1 MGTDKLG
8 DFTELASD
16 YARYRPGYS
25 PTVLAAI
32 VGLLPRPAEELEAVD
47 IGAGTGIWTRQLAD
61 QGFRSVTAVEPN
73 DAMRHFG
80 QTGNDGRAITWR
92 AGSAEV
98 TGLPDACC
106 DLITMASS
114 FHWADFELACAEF
127 YRLLRPGGFFVALW
141 NTRIVT
147 QSALLERIEQRIRE
161 LEPNLKRVSSGTS
174 EFTSTLSERL
184 PAHHAWREVL
194 YLEGTHSE
202 HQSPERYLGIWR
214 SVNDI
219 RVQLGPEKF
228 QQFLDF
234 VEHEVADLESIEAG
248 YRTKAWLAFR
258 S

>member
-25 PTVLAAI
+25 STVLEAI
-32 VGLLPRPAEELEAVD
+32 VALLPQPARELDAVD

-61 QGFRSVTAVEPN
+61 QGLRTVTAVEPN

-80 QTGNDGRAITWR
+80 QTGNQGRPITWL
-92 AGSAEV
+92 AGSAET

-106 DLITMASS
+106 DLVTMASS
-114 FHWADFELACAEF
+114 FHWANFEQACAEF
-127 YRLLRPGGFFVALW
+127 YRLLRPGGLFVALW

-184 PAHHAWREVL
+184 AAHDAWREVR
-194 YLEGTHSE
+194 YLEGTHVE

-228 QQFLDF
+228 QRFLDF
-234 VEHEVADLESIEAG
+234 VEHEVAAIEYVEAS
-248 YRTKAWLAFR
+248 YRTRAWLAWR